1 MEHNIDWSKIN
12 DTIFEEIACAY
23 ANDVYDK
30 YTWIPTGKS
39 WDGNK
44 DAFFSD
50 KIKSIN
56 YLYKGWCEAKY
67 TQNPQSSIPKS
78 HMDSTLVSGIL
89 DGKVIFI
96 LFITNGKITTDFI
109 QRATAILKPHKIDI
123 RFVEGTVLTNWIN
136 NNDRIRDKYFGNII
150 WYESSPSLEL
160 EVKDVCIFNA
170 IMSAPSLITPILK
183 LKVDKEYFFYIN
195 LYSNQQKAVNIE
207 LNSNALKKIP
217 SLHEEY
223 ELSPGYNSFLIRY
236 LAKYPFNGKVQI
248 SIFIDGELVLCQ
260 EILDLL
266 IEEDELIPI
275 VYTQQQTTLLEL
287 HNCING
293 TFTDNMLLHIYGSGG
308 NGKSFLVQQLM
319 ENISSNYNQILL
331 IKFSEKEAENACSL
345 CKIILFVNF
354 GFLYDLSEDAFLTLL
369 RDYTNFSTDIFVEL
383 REGTKD
389 QITALNIIK
398 KIITLLQTNS
408 YSLFPNVNNM
418 VRRNT
423 SFIILDDIQK
433 VHNNHSFLCKEII
446 SEFVE
451 KSFSQ
456 ILIACNR
463 PNEFYDTELEQI
475 IKEKRVG
482 KWELTGISV
491 PDIHSSIC
499 NNFNQEIAKLIKL
512 FPSPVSVLH
521 LELLIKNLNKRNI
534 IRASK
539 EKKGAIF
546 SEAYNETN
554 TLNHQFAVNKIR
566 RCRYLN
572 ILYIVYKIE
581 SGVPVILLQKFYNDQ
596 YFIASKS
603 FAQESLIK
611 EENTALLPFHD
622 VYLYAFQ
629 QIDFSDNYM
638 EELNQFLQ
646 FCINEEINNP
656 VLLSNML
663 SILIEKSNALRVKY
677 LEQARQICA
686 DYYSKSEY
694 IAAKNLALTLLPD
707 LVTTSYS
714 AYTFKDLE
722 LLYIFAQSEKYSKTH
737 VGSTKYLQLIADIG
751 EVIPLSSIEK
761 GVVQEAH
768 SELIT
773 NYLYSIDYSN
783 FEAELKYFENNLKG
797 KTEINSSEHKVNAY
811 LNFLNRKILYTFF
824 LGLPILE
831 EAYKEAN
838 SESVRLM
845 RDDYQ
850 AYSDMD
856 YAKILLYFDKEKAL
870 NLLKTS
876 LPVFEKY
883 AKCEK
888 RKIDCR
894 AEIVFIK
901 YLLYD
906 NSYDE
911 LYTLQKNAYD
921 NKFMHVY
928 ARITLILLT
937 LELIDSE
944 EINNI
949 EARLAKLL
957 IEYNDLNGINR
968 LGLFTNQLFTAIYY
982 KEGDYQKQCIYAK
995 KQQIIA
1001 EKLSKEY
1008 LEVPIHNQSRLES
1021 NKIIW
1026 KYKSEQADN
1035 NSLWLDPKI
1044 W

>member
-1 MEHNIDWSKIN
+1 MDWSKIN

-23 ANDVYDK
+23 ANDVYNK
-30 YTWIPTGKS
+30 YTWVPTGKS

-44 DAFFSD
+44 DAFFND
-50 KIKSIN
+50 KIDSIN
-56 YLYKGWCEAKY
+56 FLYKGWCEAKY
-67 TQNPQSSIPKS
+67 TKNPQSSIPKS

-123 RFVEGTVLTNWIN
+123 KFVEGAVLTDWIK
-136 NNDRIRDKYFGNII
+136 NNDKIRNKYFKGII
-150 WYESSPSLEL
+150 WEEGSQALEL
-160 EVKDVCIFNA
+160 EVRDVCIFNA

-183 LKVDKEYFFYIN
+183 LKVNKEYFFYVN
-195 LYSNQQKAVNIE
+195 LYSNQQKTINIE
-207 LNSNALKKIP
+207 LDNNALKKTSP
-217 SLHEEY
+217 LHEEY
-223 ELSPGYNSFLIRY
+223 EISPGYNSFLIRY
-236 LAKYPFNGKVQI
+236 LAKYPFSGKVQI
-248 SIFIDGELVLCQ
+248 SIFIDEDLVLHQ
-260 EILDLL
+260 DILDLL
-266 IEEDELIPI
+266 IEEDDLIPI

-293 TFTDNMLLHIYGSGG
+293 IFTDNMLLHIYGSSGT
-308 NGKSFLVQQLM
+308 GKSFLIQQLM
-319 ENISSNYNQILL
+319 ENISPKYNQILL

-354 GFLYDLSEDAFLTLL
+354 GFLYDLSEEAFLTLIK
-369 RDYTNFSTDIFVEL
+369 DYTNFSTDIYVEL

-389 QITALNIIK
+389 QITALNIVQ
-398 KIITLLQTNS
+398 KIISLLQTNA
-408 YSLFPNVNNM
+408 YSLFPNANNM
-418 VRRNT
+418 MRRNT

-433 VHNNHSFLCKEII
+433 VHDNHSFLCKEII
-446 SEFVE
+446 NEFVE

-456 ILIACNR
+456 VLIACTR
-463 PNEFYDTELEQI
+463 PNEFYDSELEQI
-475 IKEKRVG
+475 IREKRVG
-482 KWELTGISV
+482 KWELTGMSV
-491 PDIHSSIC
+491 PDIYSSIC
-499 NNFNQEIAKLIKL
+499 NIFNQDIAKLIKL

-521 LELLIKNLNKRNI
+521 LELLIKNLNKKNI
-534 IRASK
+534 IRVAK

-546 SEAYNETN
+546 SAAYNETN
-554 TLNHQFAVNKIR
+554 ILNNQFAVDKVR
-566 RCRYLN
+566 KCKYLN

-581 SGVPVILLQKFYNDQ
+581 SGVPAMLLQDFYDTQ
-596 YFIASKS
+596 YTVASKS
-603 FAQESLIK
+603 FFQDSLIK
-611 EENTALLPFHD
+611 EENAILKPFHD
-622 VYLYAFQ
+622 IYLYAFQ
-629 QIDFSDNYM
+629 QIDFDDSYM
-638 EELNQFLQ
+638 EELNRFLQ
-646 FCINEEINNP
+646 FCINQGINNP
-656 VLLSNML
+656 ILLSNML
-663 SILIEKSNALRVKY
+663 SILIEKSNVLRLNY
-677 LEQARQICA
+677 INLARRICA
-686 DYYSKSEY
+686 TYYSKSEY
-694 IAAKNLALTLLPD
+694 IAAKNLALMLLPD
-707 LVTTSYS
+707 LDTTSYS

-751 EVIPLSSIEK
+751 EVISLNSIEK

-773 NYLYSIDYSN
+773 NYLYSLDYSN

-797 KTEINSSEHKVNAY
+797 KTERNSSEHKVNAY

-824 LGLPILE
+824 LDSAGLE

-838 SESVRLM
+838 SESVRLI

-856 YAKILLYFDKEKAL
+856 YAKILLDTDKERAL
-870 NLLKTS
+870 NLLKKS

-883 AKCEK
+883 TKCKK
-888 RKIDCR
+888 RKVDCR
-894 AEIVFIK
+894 AEIVFAEH
-901 YLLYD
+901 LLYS

-911 LYTLQKNAYD
+911 LYTLQKEAYD

-944 EINNI
+944 ETNNI
-949 EARLAKLL
+949 EARLTKLL
-957 IEYNDLNGINR
+957 IEYDDLNGINR

-995 KQQIIA
+995 KQQTIA

-1008 LEVPIHNQSRLES
+1008 LEVPLHNQSNLET
-1021 NKIIW
+1021 NRIVW
-1026 KYKSEQADN
+1026 KYKGKQADY

>member
-1 MEHNIDWSKIN
+1 MEHTMDWSKIN
-12 DTIFEEIACAY
+12 DAIFEEIACAY
-23 ANDVYDK
+23 ARDVYDK

-50 KIKSIN
+50 KIESIN

-109 QRATAILKPHKIDI
+109 QRATSILKPHNIDI
-123 RFVEGTVLTNWIN
+123 KFVEGTVLTNWIK
-136 NNDRIRDKYFGNII
+136 NNDIIRDKYFGNII
-150 WYESSPSLEL
+150 WDESIQSLEL
-160 EVKDVCIFNA
+160 EIKDVCILDA
-170 IMSAPSLITPILK
+170 IMSAPSLVTPILK

-195 LYSNQQKAVNIE
+195 LYSNQQKTVNIE
-207 LNSNALKKIP
+207 LNSDAIKKISP
-217 SLHEEY
+217 LHEEY
-223 ELSPGYNSFLIRY
+223 EISPGYNSFLVRY
-236 LAKYPFNGKVQI
+236 LAKYPFNGRVKI
-248 SIFIDGELVLCQ
+248 SISIDEELVLNQ

-266 IEEDELIPI
+266 IEEDDLLPI
-275 VYTQQQTTLLEL
+275 VYTQQQTTLLEI
-287 HNCING
+287 HNCIND
-293 TFTDNMLLHIYGSGG
+293 TFTNNMLLHIYGSGG
-308 NGKSFLVQQLM
+308 NGKSFLIQQLM
-319 ENISSNYNQILL
+319 ENISSKYNQILL
-331 IKFSEKEAENACSL
+331 IKFSEKEAENASSL

-354 GFLYDLSEDAFLTLL
+354 GFLYDLSEEAFLTLIKN
-369 RDYTNFSTDIFVEL
+369 YTNFSTDIFIEL

-389 QITALNIIK
+389 QITALNIVQ
-398 KIITLLQTNS
+398 KIITLLQSNA
-408 YSLFPNVNNM
+408 YSLFPNANNM

-433 VHNNHSFLCKEII
+433 VNNNHSFLCKEII

-456 ILIACNR
+456 ILIVCNR
-463 PNEFYDTELEQI
+463 PNEFYDIELEQI
-475 IKEKRVG
+475 VKEKRVG

-491 PDIHSSIC
+491 PDIYSSIS
-499 NNFNQEIAKLIKL
+499 NNFNQDIAKLIKL

-521 LELLIKNLNKRNI
+521 LELLIKNLNKKNI

-539 EKKGAIF
+539 EKKGTIF
-546 SEAYNETN
+546 SDAYNETN
-554 TLNHQFAVNKIR
+554 ILNYQFAVDKVR
-566 RCRYLN
+566 KCRYLN

-581 SGVPVILLQKFYNDQ
+581 SGVPATLLQDFYNNQ
-596 YFIASKS
+596 YITASKS
-603 FAQESLIK
+603 FFQDSLIK
-611 EENTALLPFHD
+611 EENAVLRPFHD
-622 VYLYAFQ
+622 IYLYAFQ
-629 QIDFSDNYM
+629 QIEFDVSYM

-646 FCINEEINNP
+646 FCINKEINNP

-663 SILIEKSNALRVKY
+663 SILIEKNNALRVNY
-677 LEQARQICA
+677 LDLARQICA

-751 EVIPLSSIEK
+751 EVISLNPIEK

-773 NYLYSIDYSN
+773 NYLYAIDYSN
-783 FEAELKYFENNLKG
+783 FEKELKYFENNLKN
-797 KTEINSSEHKVNAY
+797 KTEIDSSEHKVNAY

-824 LGLPILE
+824 IDSSALE
-831 EAYKEAN
+831 EAYKKAN
-838 SESVRLM
+838 SESIRLM

-856 YAKILLYFDKEKAL
+856 YAKILLYSDQERAL
-870 NLLKTS
+870 NLLKKS

-888 RKIDCR
+888 RKVDCK
-894 AEIVFIK
+894 AEIIFAE
-901 YLLYD
+901 YLLYN
-906 NSYDE
+906 NSYDD

-937 LELIDSE
+937 LELINSE
-944 EINNI
+944 ETNII
-949 EARLAKLL
+949 EAKLTKLL
-957 IEYNDLNGINR
+957 IEYNDLNGTNR

-982 KEGDYQKQCIYAK
+982 KEGDYQKQCKYAK
-995 KQQIIA
+995 KQQMVA
-1001 EKLSKEY
+1001 EKLSEEY
-1008 LEVPIHNQSRLES
+1008 LEVPLHNQLKLGS
-1021 NKIIW
+1021 NKIVW
-1026 KYKSEQADN
+1026 KYKGEQADN
-1035 NSLWLDPKI
+1035 NVLWLDPKI

>member
-1 MEHNIDWSKIN
+1 MDWSKIN

-23 ANDVYDK
+23 ANDVYNK
-30 YTWIPTGKS
+30 YTWVPTGKS

-50 KIKSIN
+50 KIESIN

-123 RFVEGTVLTNWIN
+123 KFVEGTILTNWIK
-136 NNDRIRDKYFGNII
+136 NNDLIRNKYFEDVV
-150 WYESSPSLEL
+150 WDESFQTLEL

-183 LKVDKEYFFYIN
+183 LKVDKEYFLYIN
-195 LYSNQQKAVNIE
+195 LYSNQPKTANIE
-207 LNSNALKKIP
+207 LNNNALKKIAP
-217 SLHEEY
+217 LYDEY
-223 ELSPGYNSFLIRY
+223 EISPGYNSFLIRY
-236 LAKYPFNGKVQI
+236 LAKYPFSGKVQI
-248 SIFIDGELVLCQ
+248 SIFIDDELVLRQ

-266 IEEDELIPI
+266 IEEDDLIPI
-275 VYTQQQTTLLEL
+275 VYTQQQTSLLEI
-287 HNCING
+287 HNCIND
-293 TFTDNMLLHIYGSGG
+293 TFLNNMLLHIYGSGG
-308 NGKSFLVQQLM
+308 NGKSYLLQQLM
-319 ENISSNYNQILL
+319 ENISSQYNQILL
-331 IKFSEKEAENACSL
+331 IKFSEKKAENACSL
-345 CKIILFVNF
+345 CKIILFINF
-354 GFLYDLSEDAFLTLL
+354 GFLYDLSEEAFLTLL
-369 RDYTNFSTDIFVEL
+369 KDYTNFSTDIFIEL

-389 QITALNIIK
+389 QITALNIIQ
-398 KIITLLQTNS
+398 KIIALLQSNE
-408 YSLFPNVNNM
+408 YSLFPNANNM
-418 VRRNT
+418 IRRNI
-423 SFIILDDIQK
+423 SFIILDDVQK
-433 VHNNHSFLCKEII
+433 VQDNHTFLCKQII

-451 KSFSQ
+451 RSFSQ

-463 PNEFYDTELEQI
+463 PNEFYDVELEQI

-491 PDIHSSIC
+491 PDTHSSIR

-512 FPSPVSVLH
+512 FPTPVSALH
-521 LELLIKNLNKRNI
+521 LELLIKNLNKKNI

-539 EKKGAIF
+539 EKRGAIF
-546 SEAYNETN
+546 SDAYNETN
-554 TLNHQFAVNKIR
+554 TLNHQFAVDKVR
-566 RCRYLN
+566 KCKYLN

-581 SGVPVILLQKFYNDQ
+581 SGVPVALLQNFYNGE
-596 YFIASKS
+596 YFSASRS
-603 FAQESLIK
+603 FFQDSLIK
-611 EENTALLPFHD
+611 EENATLRPFHD
-622 VYLYAFQ
+622 IYLYAFQ
-629 QIDFSDNYM
+629 QIDFNDSYM
-638 EELNQFLQ
+638 EELNKFLQ
-646 FCINEEINNP
+646 FCINKEINNP

-663 SILIEKSNALRVKY
+663 SILIEKNNVLRVNY
-677 LEQARQICA
+677 LDLARKICA

-707 LVTTSYS
+707 LTTTSYS
-714 AYTFKDLE
+714 EYTFRDLE

-751 EVIPLSSIEK
+751 EVISLNSLEK

-773 NYLYSIDYSN
+773 NYLYTMDYSK
-783 FEAELKYFENNLKG
+783 FEIELEYFESNLKD
-797 KTEINSSEHKVNAY
+797 KTEIDSSEHKVNAY
-811 LNFLNRKILYTFF
+811 LNFLNRKFLYTFF
-824 LGLPILE
+824 LQSSVVE
-831 EAYKEAN
+831 DAYKKAN

-850 AYSDMD
+850 AYADMD
-856 YAKILLYFDKEKAL
+856 YAKILLYYDKKKAL
-870 NLLKTS
+870 NLLKAS

-883 AKCEK
+883 SKCEK
-888 RKIDCR
+888 RKVDCM
-894 AEIVFIK
+894 AEIIFAK
-901 YLLYD
+901 YLIYN

-911 LYTLQKNAYD
+911 LYVLQKSSYD
-921 NKFMHVY
+921 SKFMHVY

-944 EINNI
+944 QTNNI
-949 EARLAKLL
+949 EARLTKLL

-982 KEGDYQKQCIYAK
+982 KEGNYQKQCLYAK
-995 KQQIIA
+995 KHQMIA

-1008 LEVPIHNQSRLES
+1008 LEVPLHNQSKLES
-1021 NKIIW
+1021 NKIVW
-1026 KYKSEQADN
+1026 KYKNEQADN
-1035 NSLWLDPKI
+1035 NGLWLDPRI

>member
-1 MEHNIDWSKIN
+1 MEYIMDWSKIN

-44 DAFFSD
+44 DAFFCD

-96 LFITNGKITTDFI
+96 LFITNGKITTDFM

-123 RFVEGTVLTNWIN
+123 KFVEGAVLTDWIKD
-136 NNDRIRDKYFGNII
+136 NDKIRDKYFDNII
-150 WYESSPSLEL
+150 WNESSQSLEL
-160 EVKDVCIFNA
+160 AIKDVCILNA

-195 LYSNQQKAVNIE
+195 LYSNQQKTINIE
-207 LNSNALKKIP
+207 LNCNALKKI
-217 SLHEEY
+217 SSMQEDY
-223 ELSPGYNSFLIRY
+223 KLSPGYNSFFIRY
-236 LAKYPFNGKVQI
+236 LAKYPFNGTVQI
-248 SIFIDGELVLCQ
+248 SIFIDEEIVLCQ
-260 EILDLL
+260 DILDIL
-266 IEEDELIPI
+266 IEEDDLIPI
-275 VYTQQQTTLLEL
+275 VYTQQQTALLEL

-293 TFTDNMLLHIYGSGG
+293 IFTDNMLLHIYGSGG
-308 NGKSFLVQQLM
+308 NGKSFLIQQLM
-319 ENISSNYNQILL
+319 ENISSKYNQILL
-331 IKFSEKEAENACSL
+331 IRFSEKEAENACSL
-345 CKIILFVNF
+345 CKIILFINF
-354 GFLYDLSEDAFLTLL
+354 GFLYDLSEEAFITLL
-369 RDYTNFSTDIFVEL
+369 KDYTNFSADIFAEL

-389 QITALNIIK
+389 QITALNIIH
-398 KIITLLQTNS
+398 KIITLLQTNA
-408 YSLFPNVNNM
+408 YSLFPNTNNM
-418 VRRNT
+418 MRRNT
-423 SFIILDDIQK
+423 SYIILDDIQK

-456 ILIACNR
+456 ILIVCNR
-463 PNEFYDTELEQI
+463 PNEFHDAELEQI
-475 IKEKRVG
+475 IKEKRIG
-482 KWELTGISV
+482 KWELSGISV
-491 PDIHSSIC
+491 LDIHSSIC
-499 NNFNQEIAKLIKL
+499 NNFNQDIAKLIKL

-521 LELLIKNLNKRNI
+521 LELLIKNLNKSNI
-534 IRASK
+534 IHAVK
-539 EKKGAIF
+539 EKKGVIF
-546 SEAYNETN
+546 SDAYKETS
-554 TLNHQFAVNKIR
+554 TLNHQFTIDKIR
-566 RCRYLN
+566 KCRYLN

-581 SGVPVILLQKFYNDQ
+581 SGVPVVLLQDFYNDK
-596 YFIASKS
+596 YLTASKY
-603 FAQESLIK
+603 FFQDSLIK
-611 EENTALLPFHD
+611 EENDSLRPFHD
-622 VYLYAFQ
+622 IYLYAFH
-629 QIDFSDNYM
+629 QIDFHDSYM

-646 FCINEEINNP
+646 FCINKQINNP
-656 VLLSNML
+656 ILLSNML
-663 SILIEKSNALRVKY
+663 SILIDKNNILRANY
-677 LEQARQICA
+677 LDIAKQICVN
-686 DYYSKSEY
+686 YYSKSEY

-707 LVTTSYS
+707 LDTTSYS
-714 AYTFKDLE
+714 DYTFKDLE

-751 EVIPLSSIEK
+751 EVIQLKSIEK

-773 NYLYSIDYSN
+773 NYLYSMDYSN
-783 FEAELKYFENNLKG
+783 FEAESKYFESNLKN
-797 KTEINSSEHKVNAY
+797 KTEIDSSEHKVNAY

-824 LGLPILE
+824 LNSSSLE
-831 EAYKEAN
+831 AAYKEAN
-838 SESVRLM
+838 SESIRLM

-856 YAKILLYFDKEKAL
+856 YAKILLYSDKQRAI
-870 NLLKTS
+870 NLLKIS

-888 RKIDCR
+888 RKIDCM
-894 AEIVFIK
+894 AEIIFAE
-901 YLLYD
+901 YLLYN

-911 LYTLQKNAYD
+911 LYTLQKIAYD
-921 NKFMHVY
+921 KKFMHVY

-937 LELIDSE
+937 LELIDSKE
-944 EINNI
+944 TNNI
-949 EARLAKLL
+949 ESRLTKLL

-982 KEGDYQKQCIYAK
+982 KEGDYQKQCKYAK
-995 KQQIIA
+995 KQQMIA
-1001 EKLSKEY
+1001 EQLSKEY
-1008 LEVPIHNQSRLES
+1008 LEVPLHNQSRLKA
-1021 NKIIW
+1021 NKIVW
-1026 KYKSEQADN
+1026 KYKDEQADD
-1035 NSLWLDPKI
+1035 SCLWLDPKI

>member
-1 MEHNIDWSKIN
+1 MDWSKIN

-50 KIKSIN
+50 KIESIN

-67 TQNPQSSIPKS
+67 TQDPQSSIPKS

-89 DGKVIFI
+89 DGEVIFI

-123 RFVEGTVLTNWIN
+123 KFVEGAVLTDWIK
-136 NNDRIRDKYFGNII
+136 NNDKIRNKYFRSII
-150 WYESSPSLEL
+150 WDEGFQTLKL

-170 IMSAPSLITPILK
+170 ILSAPSLITPVLK

-195 LYSNQQKAVNIE
+195 LYSNQQKTVNIE

-223 ELSPGYNSFLIRY
+223 EISPGYNSFLIRY

-248 SIFIDGELVLCQ
+248 SIFIDEELVLNQ

-266 IEEDELIPI
+266 IEEDDLIPI
-275 VYTQQQTTLLEL
+275 IYTQQQTTLQEI
-287 HNCING
+287 HNCINA

-308 NGKSFLVQQLM
+308 NGKSFLIQQLM
-319 ENISSNYNQILL
+319 ENISFKYNQILL

-345 CKIILFVNF
+345 CKIILFINF
-354 GFLYDLSEDAFLTLL
+354 GFLYDLSEEAFLTLL
-369 RDYTNFSTDIFVEL
+369 KDYTNFSTDIFIEL
-383 REGTKD
+383 REGAKD
-389 QITALNIIK
+389 QITALNIVQ
-398 KIITLLQTNS
+398 KIIALLQTNE

-423 SFIILDDIQK
+423 SVIILDDLQK
-433 VHNNHSFLCKEII
+433 IHGNHSFLCKEII

-475 IKEKRVG
+475 IIDKRVEQ
-482 KWELTGISV
+482 WELTGISV
-491 PDIHSSIC
+491 SDVSSSIC
-499 NNFNQEIAKLIKL
+499 NNFNQDIAKLTKL

-534 IRASK
+534 IHAPK
-539 EKKGAIF
+539 EKKGTIF
-546 SEAYNETN
+546 SDAYNETN
-554 TLNHQFAVNKIR
+554 TLNHQFAVDKIR
-566 RCRYLN
+566 KCKYLN

-581 SGVPVILLQKFYNDQ
+581 SGVPVMLLQEFYHRQ
-596 YFIASKS
+596 YTTASIS
-603 FAQESLIK
+603 FFQDSLIK
-611 EENTALLPFHD
+611 EENAALKPFHD
-622 VYLYAFQ
+622 IYLYAFQ
-629 QIDFSDNYM
+629 QIDFDNSYM

-646 FCINEEINNP
+646 FCIEKEINNP

-663 SILIEKSNALRVKY
+663 SILIEKNNSLRVNY
-677 LEQARQICA
+677 LDLARGICA

-707 LVTTSYS
+707 LDTTTYS
-714 AYTFKDLE
+714 DYTFKDLE

-737 VGSTKYLQLIADIG
+737 VGSTRYLQLIADIG
-751 EVIPLSSIEK
+751 EVIPLNSIEK
-761 GVVQEAH
+761 GIVQEAH

-773 NYLYSIDYSN
+773 NYLYSMDYSN
-783 FEAELKYFENNLKG
+783 FETELNYFENNLKD
-797 KTEINSSEHKVNAY
+797 KTEIDSSEHKVNAY

-824 LGLPILE
+824 LNSSAVE

-838 SESVRLM
+838 SESIRLK

-856 YAKILLYFDKEKAL
+856 YAKILLYSDSEKAL
-870 NLLKTS
+870 ELLVKA

-883 AKCEK
+883 TKCEK
-888 RKIDCR
+888 RKVDCM
-894 AEIVFIK
+894 AEIIFTE
-901 YLLYD
+901 YLLYN

-911 LYTLQKNAYD
+911 LYALQKKAYD

-928 ARITLILLT
+928 AKITLILLT

-944 EINNI
+944 ETNSI
-949 EARLAKLL
+949 EAKLTKLL
-957 IEYNDLNGINR
+957 IEYNDLNGTNR

-982 KEGDYQKQCIYAK
+982 KKGDYQKQCIYAK
-995 KQQIIA
+995 KQQMIA
-1001 EKLSKEY
+1001 KKLSEEY
-1008 LEVPIHNQSRLES
+1008 LEVPLHNQSRLEY
-1021 NKIIW
+1021 NKIAW
-1026 KYKSEQADN
+1026 KYKGKQDDDN
-1035 NSLWLDPKI
+1035 ALWLDPKI

>member
-1 MEHNIDWSKIN
+1 MDWSKIN

-50 KIKSIN
+50 KIECIN

-89 DGKVIFI
+89 DGEVIFI
-96 LFITNGKITTDFI
+96 LFVTNGKITTDFI

-123 RFVEGTVLTNWIN
+123 KFVEGIVLTDWIK
-136 NNDRIRDKYFGNII
+136 NNDKIRDRYFGNII
-150 WYESSPSLEL
+150 LDKSSQVLEL
-160 EVKDVCIFNA
+160 EIKDVCIFNA
-170 IMSAPSLITPILK
+170 IMSAPSLITPVLK

-195 LYSNQQKAVNIE
+195 LYSNQQKTINIE
-207 LNSNALKKIP
+207 LNSDALKKISP
-217 SLHEEY
+217 LHEEY
-223 ELSPGYNSFLIRY
+223 EISPGYNSFLIRY
-236 LAKYPFNGKVQI
+236 LAKYPFTGKVQI
-248 SIFIDGELVLCQ
+248 SIFIEEELVFNQ

-266 IEEDELIPI
+266 IEEDDLIPI
-275 VYTQQQTTLLEL
+275 VYTQQQTTLLEI
-287 HNCING
+287 HTCINVP
-293 TFTDNMLLHIYGSGG
+293 FMDNMLLHIYGSGG
-308 NGKSFLVQQLM
+308 NGKSFLIQQLM
-319 ENISSNYNQILL
+319 ENISSKYNQILL

-354 GFLYDLSEDAFLTLL
+354 GFLYDLSEEAFLTLL
-369 RDYTNFSTDIFVEL
+369 KGYTNFSTDIFIEL

-389 QITALNIIK
+389 QITALNIVQ
-398 KIITLLQTNS
+398 KIITLLQINT

-433 VHNNHSFLCKEII
+433 IHDNHSFLCKEII
-446 SEFVE
+446 REFVE

-456 ILIACNR
+456 IMIVCNR
-463 PNEFYDTELEQI
+463 PNEFYDTKLEQI

-491 PDIHSSIC
+491 SDIYSSIC
-499 NNFNQEIAKLIKL
+499 NNFNQDIANLIKL
-512 FPSPVSVLH
+512 FPFPVSVLH

-539 EKKGAIF
+539 EKRGVIF
-546 SEAYNETN
+546 FEAYNETN
-554 TLNHQFAVNKIR
+554 TLNHQFAVDKVR
-566 RCRYLN
+566 DCKYLN

-581 SGVPVILLQKFYNDQ
+581 SGVPVVLLQDFYNDH
-596 YFIASKS
+596 YITACKS
-603 FAQESLIK
+603 FFQDSLIK
-611 EENTALLPFHD
+611 EENTILKPFHD
-622 VYLYAFQ
+622 IYLYAFQ
-629 QIDFSDNYM
+629 QIDFNDNYM

-646 FCINEEINNP
+646 FCLNKEINNP

-663 SILIEKSNALRVKY
+663 CILIEKNNVLRINY
-677 LEQARQICA
+677 LDLARQICA

-707 LVTTSYS
+707 LDTTSYS
-714 AYTFKDLE
+714 DYTFKDLE

-751 EVIPLSSIEK
+751 EIIPLNPIEK
-761 GVVQEAH
+761 GIVQEAH

-783 FEAELKYFENNLKG
+783 FKTELKYFESNLKD
-797 KTEINSSEHKVNAY
+797 KTEIDSSEHKVNAY
-811 LNFLNRKILYTFF
+811 LNFLNRKMLYTFF
-824 LGLPILE
+824 LNPSAVE

-838 SESVRLM
+838 NESVRLK

-856 YAKILLYFDKEKAL
+856 YAKILLYSADEKAL
-870 NLLKTS
+870 NLLKKA

-888 RKIDCR
+888 RKIDCM
-894 AEIVFIK
+894 AEVIFTE
-901 YLLYD
+901 YLLYN

-911 LYTLQKNAYD
+911 LYTLQKSAYD
-921 NKFMHVY
+921 NKFLHVY

-937 LELIDSE
+937 LELIDFKNT
-944 EINNI
+944 NNI
-949 EARLAKLL
+949 EAKLTKLL
-957 IEYNDLNGINR
+957 IEYTDLNKVNR

-982 KEGDYQKQCIYAK
+982 IEGDYQKQCIYAK
-995 KQQIIA
+995 KQQMIA
-1001 EKLSKEY
+1001 EKLSEEY
-1008 LEVPIHNQSRLES
+1008 LEVPLHNQSKLES
-1021 NKIIW
+1021 NKIVW
-1026 KYKSEQADN
+1026 KYKGKQADD

>member
-1 MEHNIDWSKIN
+1 MDWSKIN

-50 KIKSIN
+50 KIECIN

-89 DGKVIFI
+89 DGEVIFI
-96 LFITNGKITTDFI
+96 LFVTNGKITTDFI

-123 RFVEGTVLTNWIN
+123 KFVEGIVLTDWIK
-136 NNDRIRDKYFGNII
+136 NNDKIRDRYFGNII
-150 WYESSPSLEL
+150 LDKSSQVLEL
-160 EVKDVCIFNA
+160 EIKDVCIFNA
-170 IMSAPSLITPILK
+170 IMSAPSLITPVLK

-195 LYSNQQKAVNIE
+195 LYSNQQKTINIE
-207 LNSNALKKIP
+207 LNSDALKKISP
-217 SLHEEY
+217 LHEEY
-223 ELSPGYNSFLIRY
+223 EISPGYNSFLIRY
-236 LAKYPFNGKVQI
+236 LAKYPFTGKVQI
-248 SIFIDGELVLCQ
+248 SIFIEEELVFNQ

-266 IEEDELIPI
+266 IEEDDLIPI
-275 VYTQQQTTLLEL
+275 VYTQQQTTLLEI
-287 HNCING
+287 HTCINVP
-293 TFTDNMLLHIYGSGG
+293 FMDNMLLHIYGSGG
-308 NGKSFLVQQLM
+308 NGKSFLIQQLM
-319 ENISSNYNQILL
+319 ENISSKYNQILL

-354 GFLYDLSEDAFLTLL
+354 GFLYDLSEEAFLTLL
-369 RDYTNFSTDIFVEL
+369 KGYTNFSTDIFIEL

-389 QITALNIIK
+389 QITALNIVQ
-398 KIITLLQTNS
+398 KIITLLQINT

-433 VHNNHSFLCKEII
+433 IHDNHSFLCKEII
-446 SEFVE
+446 REFVE

-456 ILIACNR
+456 IMIVCNR
-463 PNEFYDTELEQI
+463 PNEFYDTKLEQI

-491 PDIHSSIC
+491 SDIYSSIC
-499 NNFNQEIAKLIKL
+499 NNFNQDIANLIKL
-512 FPSPVSVLH
+512 FPFPVSVLH

-539 EKKGAIF
+539 EKRGVIF
-546 SEAYNETN
+546 FEAYNETN
-554 TLNHQFAVNKIR
+554 TLNHQFAVDKVR
-566 RCRYLN
+566 DCKYLN

-581 SGVPVILLQKFYNDQ
+581 SGVPVVLLQDFYNDH
-596 YFIASKS
+596 YITACKS
-603 FAQESLIK
+603 FFQDSLIK
-611 EENTALLPFHD
+611 EENTILKPFHD
-622 VYLYAFQ
+622 IYLYAFQ
-629 QIDFSDNYM
+629 QIDFNDNYM

-646 FCINEEINNP
+646 FCLNKEINNP

-663 SILIEKSNALRVKY
+663 CILIEKNNVLRINY
-677 LEQARQICA
+677 LDLARQICA

-707 LVTTSYS
+707 LDTTSYS
-714 AYTFKDLE
+714 DYTFKDLE

-751 EVIPLSSIEK
+751 EIIPLNPIEK
-761 GVVQEAH
+761 GIVQEAH

-783 FEAELKYFENNLKG
+783 FKTELKYFESNLKD
-797 KTEINSSEHKVNAY
+797 KTEIDSSEHKVNAY
-811 LNFLNRKILYTFF
+811 LNFLNRKMLYTFF
-824 LGLPILE
+824 LNPSAVE

-838 SESVRLM
+838 NESVRLK

-856 YAKILLYFDKEKAL
+856 YAKILLYSADEKAL
-870 NLLKTS
+870 NLLKKA

-888 RKIDCR
+888 RKIDCM
-894 AEIVFIK
+894 AEVIFTE
-901 YLLYD
+901 YLLYN

-911 LYTLQKNAYD
+911 LYTLQKSAYD
-921 NKFMHVY
+921 NKFLHVS

-937 LELIDSE
+937 LELIDFKNT
-944 EINNI
+944 NNI
-949 EARLAKLL
+949 EAKLTKLL
-957 IEYNDLNGINR
+957 IEYTDLNKVNR

-982 KEGDYQKQCIYAK
+982 IEGDYQKQCIYAK
-995 KQQIIA
+995 KQQMIA
-1001 EKLSKEY
+1001 EKLSEEY
-1008 LEVPIHNQSRLES
+1008 LEVPLHNQSKLES
-1021 NKIIW
+1021 NKIVW
-1026 KYKSEQADN
+1026 KYKGKQADD

>member
-1 MEHNIDWSKIN
+1 MEHIMDWSKIN

-23 ANDVYDK
+23 AKDVYDK

-50 KIKSIN
+50 KIESIN

-96 LFITNGKITTDFI
+96 LFITNGKITTDFV
-109 QRATAILKPHKIDI
+109 QRATAILKPHNIDI
-123 RFVEGTVLTNWIN
+123 KFVEGAVLTSWIK
-136 NNDRIRDKYFGNII
+136 NNDKIRDKYFGNII
-150 WYESSPSLEL
+150 WDESLQLLEL
-160 EVKDVCIFNA
+160 EVKDVCIFDA
-170 IMSAPSLITPILK
+170 IMSAPSLVTPVLK
-183 LKVDKEYFFYIN
+183 LKVNKEYFFYIN
-195 LYSNQQKAVNIE
+195 LYSNQQKNVNIE
-207 LNSNALKKIP
+207 LDSDALKKIP
-217 SLHEEY
+217 PLHEEY
-223 ELSPGYNSFLIRY
+223 EVSPGYNSFLVRY
-236 LAKYPFNGKVQI
+236 LAKYPFNGKVKI
-248 SIFIDGELVLCQ
+248 SIFIDEELVLNQ

-266 IEEDELIPI
+266 IEEDHFIPI
-275 VYTQQQTTLLEL
+275 VYTQQQTTLLEI
-287 HNCING
+287 HNCINDI
-293 TFTDNMLLHIYGSGG
+293 FSDNMLLHIYGSGG
-308 NGKSFLVQQLM
+308 NGKSFLIQHLM
-319 ENISSNYNQILL
+319 EDISSKYTQILL
-331 IKFSEKEAENACSL
+331 IKFSEKVAENASSL

-354 GFLYDLSEDAFLTLL
+354 GFLYDLSEEAFLTLIKN
-369 RDYTNFSTDIFVEL
+369 YTNFSTDIFVEL

-389 QITALNIIK
+389 QITALNIVQK
-398 KIITLLQTNS
+398 VITLLQSNA
-408 YSLFPNVNNM
+408 YSLFPNANNM

-433 VHNNHSFLCKEII
+433 VNNNHSYLCKEII

-451 KSFSQ
+451 RSFSQ
-456 ILIACNR
+456 ILIVCNR
-463 PNEFYDTELEQI
+463 PNEFYDIELEQI
-475 IKEKRVG
+475 VKEKRVG

-491 PDIHSSIC
+491 PDIYSSIC
-499 NNFNQEIAKLIKL
+499 NNFNQDIAKLIKL

-521 LELLIKNLNKRNI
+521 LELLIKNLNRKNI
-534 IRASK
+534 IRAAK
-539 EKKGAIF
+539 EKKGTIF
-546 SEAYNETN
+546 SDAYNETN
-554 TLNHQFAVNKIR
+554 ILNHQFAVDKVR
-566 RCRYLN
+566 KCKYLN

-581 SGVPVILLQKFYNDQ
+581 SGVPAMLLQDFYNNQ
-596 YFIASKS
+596 YITANKS
-603 FAQESLIK
+603 FFQDSLIK
-611 EENTALLPFHD
+611 EDNAVLRPFHD
-622 VYLYAFQ
+622 IYLYAFQ
-629 QIDFSDNYM
+629 QIEFDDSYM
-638 EELNQFLQ
+638 EELNHFLQ
-646 FCINEEINNP
+646 FCINKKINNP
-656 VLLSNML
+656 VLLSNVL
-663 SILIEKSNALRVKY
+663 SILIEKNNVLRVNY
-677 LEQARQICA
+677 LDLARQICA
-686 DYYSKSEY
+686 DYYSESEY

-707 LVTTSYS
+707 LDNTSYS

-751 EVIPLSSIEK
+751 EVIPLNSIER

-773 NYLYSIDYSN
+773 NYLYVINYSD
-783 FEAELKYFENNLKG
+783 FKKELKYFESNLKD
-797 KTEINSSEHKVNAY
+797 KTEKDSPEHKINAY

-824 LGLPILE
+824 INSSALE

-838 SESVRLM
+838 NESIRLM

-856 YAKILLYFDKEKAL
+856 YAKILIYSDKEKSL
-870 NLLKTS
+870 NLLKMS

-888 RKIDCR
+888 RKVDCK
-894 AEIVFIK
+894 AEIIFAE
-901 YLLYD
+901 YLLYN
-906 NSYDE
+906 NSYDD
-911 LYTLQKNAYD
+911 LYILQKNAYD

-944 EINNI
+944 ETNSI
-949 EARLAKLL
+949 EAKLTKLL
-957 IEYNDLNGINR
+957 IEYNDLNGTNR

-982 KEGDYQKQCIYAK
+982 KEGDYQKQCKYAK
-995 KQQIIA
+995 KQQMIA
-1001 EKLSKEY
+1001 EKLSEEY
-1008 LEVPIHNQSRLES
+1008 LEVPIHNQLKLTS
-1021 NKIIW
+1021 NKIVW
-1026 KYKSEQADN
+1026 KYKDDQVENDV
-1035 NSLWLDPKI
+1035 LWLDPKI

>member
-1 MEHNIDWSKIN
+1 MDWSKIN
-12 DTIFEEIACAY
+12 ETIFEEIACAY
-23 ANDVYDK
+23 AKDVYDK

-50 KIKSIN
+50 KIESIN

-67 TQNPQSSIPKS
+67 TKNPQSSIPKS

-109 QRATAILKPHKIDI
+109 QRATAILKPHNIDI
-123 RFVEGTVLTNWIN
+123 KFVEGAVLTNWIKN
-136 NNDRIRDKYFGNII
+136 NNIIRDKYFGNMI
-150 WYESSPSLEL
+150 WNESFQSLEL
-160 EVKDVCIFNA
+160 EVKDVCIFDA
-170 IMSAPSLITPILK
+170 IMSAPSLVTPILK

-195 LYSNQQKAVNIE
+195 LYSNQHKTVSIE
-207 LNSNALKKIP
+207 LNSDALKKIS
-217 SLHEEY
+217 SLHEDY
-223 ELSPGYNSFLIRY
+223 EISPGYNSFLIRY
-236 LAKYPFNGKVQI
+236 LAKYPFNGKVKI
-248 SIFIDGELVLCQ
+248 SVFIDEEVVLNQ

-266 IEEDELIPI
+266 IEEADLMPI
-275 VYTQQQTTLLEL
+275 VYTQQQTTLLEI
-287 HNCING
+287 HNCINDAY
-293 TFTDNMLLHIYGSGG
+293 TDNMLLHIYGSGG
-308 NGKSFLVQQLM
+308 NGKSFLIQQLM
-319 ENISSNYNQILL
+319 GNISSKYNQILL
-331 IKFSEKEAENACSL
+331 IKFSEKEAENASSL

-354 GFLYDLSEDAFLTLL
+354 GFLYDLSEEAFLTLIKN
-369 RDYTNFSTDIFVEL
+369 YTNFSTDIFIEL

-389 QITALNIIK
+389 QITALNIVQ
-398 KIITLLQTNS
+398 KIITLLQSKTF
-408 YSLFPNVNNM
+408 SLFPNANNM

-433 VHNNHSFLCKEII
+433 VNNNHSFLCKEII

-451 KSFSQ
+451 RTFSQ
-456 ILIACNR
+456 ILIVCNR

-491 PDIHSSIC
+491 QDIYSSIST
-499 NNFNQEIAKLIKL
+499 NFNQEIAKLIKL

-521 LELLIKNLNKRNI
+521 LELLIKNLNKKNI

-539 EKKGAIF
+539 EKKGTIF
-546 SEAYNETN
+546 SDAYNETN
-554 TLNHQFAVNKIR
+554 ILNHQFAVDKVR
-566 RCRYLN
+566 KCRYLN

-581 SGVPVILLQKFYNDQ
+581 SGVPSMLLQDFYNNQ
-596 YFIASKS
+596 YITASKS
-603 FAQESLIK
+603 FFQDSLIK
-611 EENTALLPFHD
+611 EENAVLRPFHD
-622 VYLYAFQ
+622 IYLYAFQ
-629 QIDFSDNYM
+629 QIEFDDRYM

-646 FCINEEINNP
+646 FCINKQINNP

-663 SILIEKSNALRVKY
+663 SILIEKNNVLRVNY
-677 LEQARQICA
+677 MDLARQICA

-707 LVTTSYS
+707 LDTTSYS
-714 AYTFKDLE
+714 DYTFRDLE

-737 VGSTKYLQLIADIG
+737 VGSTKYLKLITDIG
-751 EVIPLSSIEK
+751 EVIPLNSMEK

-773 NYLYSIDYSN
+773 NYLYAIDYSN
-783 FEAELKYFENNLKG
+783 FEEELKYFESNLKDR
-797 KTEINSSEHKVNAY
+797 TEIDSSEHKVNAY

-824 LGLPILE
+824 VDSSALE
-831 EAYKEAN
+831 KAYKKAN

-845 RDDYQ
+845 RDDYR

-856 YAKILLYFDKEKAL
+856 YAKILLSSDQERAL
-870 NLLKTS
+870 ELLKIS

-883 AKCEK
+883 DKCEK
-888 RKIDCR
+888 RKVDCK
-894 AEIVFIK
+894 AEIIFAE
-901 YLLYD
+901 YLLY
-906 NSYDE
+906 NSSYDE
-911 LYTLQKNAYD
+911 LYTLQKDAYD

-937 LELIDSE
+937 LELIESE
-944 EINNI
+944 KTNTI
-949 EARLAKLL
+949 EAKLTKLL
-957 IEYNDLNGINR
+957 IEYNDLNGTNR

-982 KEGDYQKQCIYAK
+982 KEGDYQKQCKYAK
-995 KQQIIA
+995 KQQAIA
-1001 EKLSKEY
+1001 EKLSEEY
-1008 LEVPIHNQSRLES
+1008 LEVPLHNQLKLKS
-1021 NKIIW
+1021 NKIVW
-1026 KYKSEQADN
+1026 KYKGEQADDN
-1035 NSLWLDPKI
+1035 VLWLDPQI

>member
-1 MEHNIDWSKIN
+1 MEHIMDWSKIN

-23 ANDVYDK
+23 AKDVYDK

-50 KIKSIN
+50 KIESIN

-96 LFITNGKITTDFI
+96 LFITNGKITTDFV
-109 QRATAILKPHKIDI
+109 QRATAILKPHNIDI
-123 RFVEGTVLTNWIN
+123 KFVEGAVLTSWIK
-136 NNDRIRDKYFGNII
+136 NNDKIRDKYFGNII
-150 WYESSPSLEL
+150 WDESLQLLEL
-160 EVKDVCIFNA
+160 EVKDVCIFDA
-170 IMSAPSLITPILK
+170 IMSAPSLVTPVLK
-183 LKVDKEYFFYIN
+183 LKVNKEYFFYIN
-195 LYSNQQKAVNIE
+195 LYSNQQKNVNIE
-207 LNSNALKKIP
+207 LDSDALKKIP
-217 SLHEEY
+217 PLHEEY
-223 ELSPGYNSFLIRY
+223 EVSPGYNSFLVRY
-236 LAKYPFNGKVQI
+236 LAKYPFNGKVKI
-248 SIFIDGELVLCQ
+248 SIFIDEELVLNQ

-266 IEEDELIPI
+266 IEEDHFIPI
-275 VYTQQQTTLLEL
+275 VYTQQQTTLLEI
-287 HNCING
+287 HNCINDI
-293 TFTDNMLLHIYGSGG
+293 FSDNMLLHIYGSGG
-308 NGKSFLVQQLM
+308 NGKSFLIQHLM
-319 ENISSNYNQILL
+319 EDISSKYTQILL
-331 IKFSEKEAENACSL
+331 IKFSEKEAENASSL

-354 GFLYDLSEDAFLTLL
+354 GFLYDLSEEAFLTLIKN
-369 RDYTNFSTDIFVEL
+369 YTNFSTDIFVEL

-389 QITALNIIK
+389 QITALNIVQK
-398 KIITLLQTNS
+398 VITLLQSNA
-408 YSLFPNVNNM
+408 YSLFPNANNM

-433 VHNNHSFLCKEII
+433 VNNNHSYLCKEII

-451 KSFSQ
+451 RSFSQ
-456 ILIACNR
+456 ILIVCNR
-463 PNEFYDTELEQI
+463 PNEFYDIELEQI
-475 IKEKRVG
+475 VKEKRVG

-491 PDIHSSIC
+491 PDIYSSIC
-499 NNFNQEIAKLIKL
+499 NNFNQDIAKLIKL

-521 LELLIKNLNKRNI
+521 LELLIKNLNRKNI
-534 IRASK
+534 IRAAK
-539 EKKGAIF
+539 EKKGTIF
-546 SEAYNETN
+546 SDAYNETN
-554 TLNHQFAVNKIR
+554 ILNHQFAVDKVR
-566 RCRYLN
+566 KCKYLN

-581 SGVPVILLQKFYNDQ
+581 SGVPAMLLQDFYNNQ
-596 YFIASKS
+596 YITANKS
-603 FAQESLIK
+603 FFQDSLIK
-611 EENTALLPFHD
+611 EDNAVLRPFHD
-622 VYLYAFQ
+622 IYLYAFQ
-629 QIDFSDNYM
+629 QIEFDDSYM
-638 EELNQFLQ
+638 EELNHFLQ
-646 FCINEEINNP
+646 FCINKKINNP
-656 VLLSNML
+656 VLLSNVL
-663 SILIEKSNALRVKY
+663 SILIEKNNVLRVNY
-677 LEQARQICA
+677 LDLARQICA
-686 DYYSKSEY
+686 DYYSESEY

-707 LVTTSYS
+707 LDNTSYS

-751 EVIPLSSIEK
+751 EVIPLNSIER

-773 NYLYSIDYSN
+773 NYLYVINYSD
-783 FEAELKYFENNLKG
+783 FKKELKYFESNLKD
-797 KTEINSSEHKVNAY
+797 KTEKDSPEHKINAY

-824 LGLPILE
+824 INSSALE

-838 SESVRLM
+838 NESIRLM

-856 YAKILLYFDKEKAL
+856 YAKILIYSDKEKSL
-870 NLLKTS
+870 NLLKMS

-888 RKIDCR
+888 RKVDCK
-894 AEIVFIK
+894 AEIIFAE
-901 YLLYD
+901 YLLYN
-906 NSYDE
+906 NSYDD
-911 LYTLQKNAYD
+911 LYILQKNAYD

-944 EINNI
+944 ETNSI
-949 EARLAKLL
+949 EAKLTKLL
-957 IEYNDLNGINR
+957 IEYNDLNGTNR

-982 KEGDYQKQCIYAK
+982 KEGDYQKQCKYAK
-995 KQQIIA
+995 KQQMIA
-1001 EKLSKEY
+1001 EKLSEEY
-1008 LEVPIHNQSRLES
+1008 LEVPIHNQLKLTS
-1021 NKIIW
+1021 NKIVW
-1026 KYKSEQADN
+1026 KYKDDQVENDV
-1035 NSLWLDPKI
+1035 LWLDPKI

>member
-1 MEHNIDWSKIN
+1 MEYIMDWSKIN

-23 ANDVYDK
+23 ANDVYNK

-50 KIKSIN
+50 KIESIN

-123 RFVEGTVLTNWIN
+123 KFVEGKVLTDWIKN
-136 NNDRIRDKYFGNII
+136 NEKIRDKYFENII
-150 WYESSPSLEL
+150 WEESSQSLEL
-160 EVKDVCIFNA
+160 EIKDVCIFNA

-195 LYSNQQKAVNIE
+195 LYSNQQKKVNIE
-207 LNSNALKKIP
+207 LNSNALKKLSP
-217 SLHEEY
+217 LYEEY
-223 ELSPGYNSFLIRY
+223 EISPGYNSFLIHY
-236 LAKYPFNGKVQI
+236 LAKYPFSGKIQI
-248 SIFIDGELVLCQ
+248 SIFIDEELVLHQ

-266 IEEDELIPI
+266 IEEDDLIPI
-275 VYTQQQTTLLEL
+275 VYTQQQTTLLEI

-308 NGKSFLVQQLM
+308 NGKSFLIQQLM
-319 ENISSNYNQILL
+319 ENISSKYNQILL
-331 IKFSEKEAENACSL
+331 IQFSEKEAENACSL
-345 CKIILFVNF
+345 CKMILFINF
-354 GFLYDLSEDAFLTLL
+354 GFLYDLSEEAFLTLL
-369 RDYTNFSTDIFVEL
+369 KDYTNFSTDIFIEL
-383 REGTKD
+383 REGTKN
-389 QITALNIIK
+389 QITALNIIQ
-398 KIITLLQTNS
+398 KIITLLQTKV
-408 YSLFPNVNNM
+408 YSLFPNSNYM

-463 PNEFYDTELEQI
+463 PNEFYDAELEQL

-491 PDIHSSIC
+491 PDIHSSIR
-499 NNFNQEIAKLIKL
+499 NNFNQDIAKLIKL

-521 LELLIKNLNKRNI
+521 LELLIKNLTRRNI
-534 IRASK
+534 LRASK
-539 EKKGAIF
+539 EKKGIIF
-546 SEAYNETN
+546 SDAYNETN
-554 TLNHQFAVNKIR
+554 TLNHQFAVDKVR
-566 RCRYLN
+566 KCRYLN

-581 SGVPVILLQKFYNDQ
+581 SGVPVMLLQDFYNNQ
-596 YFIASKS
+596 YTTASKY
-603 FAQESLIK
+603 FFQDSLIK
-611 EENTALLPFHD
+611 EDNAILRPFHD
-622 VYLYAFQ
+622 IYLYAFQ
-629 QIDFSDNYM
+629 QIDFNDSYM

-646 FCINEEINNP
+646 FCINKEVNNP

-663 SILIEKSNALRVKY
+663 SILIEKNNVLRVNY
-677 LEQARQICA
+677 LDLARQICT

-694 IAAKNLALTLLPD
+694 IAAKNLALTLLPN
-707 LVTTSYS
+707 LATTSYS
-714 AYTFKDLE
+714 TYTFKDLE

-751 EVIPLSSIEK
+751 EVIPLNSIEK

-773 NYLYSIDYSN
+773 NYLYSMDYSN
-783 FEAELKYFENNLKG
+783 FEAELKYFENNLKD
-797 KTEINSSEHKVNAY
+797 KTEADSSEHKVNAY

-824 LGLPILE
+824 LGSSTLE
-831 EAYKEAN
+831 EVYKEAN
-838 SESVRLM
+838 SESIRLM

-856 YAKILLYFDKEKAL
+856 YAKILLYSDKERAL
-870 NLLKTS
+870 NLLKIS

-888 RKIDCR
+888 RKVDCK
-894 AEIVFIK
+894 AEVIFAE
-901 YLLYD
+901 YLLY
-906 NSYDE
+906 NRSYDE
-911 LYTLQKNAYD
+911 LYTLQKEAYD

-944 EINNI
+944 ETNSI
-949 EARLAKLL
+949 EARLTKLL
-957 IEYNDLNGINR
+957 IEYDDLNGTNR

-982 KEGDYQKQCIYAK
+982 KKGDYQKQCSYAK
-995 KQQIIA
+995 KQYMIA
-1001 EKLSKEY
+1001 ERLSKEY
-1008 LEVPIHNQSRLES
+1008 LEVPLHNQSKFES
-1021 NKIIW
+1021 NKILW
-1026 KYKSEQADN
+1026 KYKGEQADN
-1035 NSLWLDPKI
+1035 NGLWLDPKI

>member
-1 MEHNIDWSKIN
+1 MDWSKIN
-12 DTIFEEIACAY
+12 DTVFEEIACAY
-23 ANDVYDK
+23 ANDIYDK
-30 YTWIPTGKS
+30 YTWVPTGKS

-44 DAFFSD
+44 DAVFSD

-89 DGKVIFI
+89 DGEVIFI

-123 RFVEGTVLTNWIN
+123 KFVEGTVLTAWIK
-136 NNDRIRDKYFGNII
+136 NNDKIRDKYFGSII
-150 WYESSPSLEL
+150 WDKSLQSLEL
-160 EVKDVCIFNA
+160 EIKDACIFNA
-170 IMSAPSLITPILK
+170 IMSAPSLITPVLK

-195 LYSNQQKAVNIE
+195 LYSNQQKTVGVE
-207 LNSNALKKIP
+207 LNIDALKKI
-217 SLHEEY
+217 SSEHEEY
-223 ELSPGYNSFLIRY
+223 EISPGYNSFLIRY
-236 LAKYPFNGKVQI
+236 IAKHPFDGKVQI
-248 SIFIDGELVLCQ
+248 SIFIDEELVLKK
-260 EILDLL
+260 EVLDLL

-275 VYTQQQTTLLEL
+275 VYTQQQTNLLEI
-287 HNCING
+287 NTCINT
-293 TFTDNMLLHIYGSGG
+293 TFTDNMLLHIFGSGG
-308 NGKSFLVQQLM
+308 NGKSFLIQQLM
-319 ENISSNYNQILL
+319 ENISSKYNQILL
-331 IKFSEKEAENACSL
+331 IKFSEKEAENACSF
-345 CKIILFVNF
+345 CKIILFINF
-354 GFLYDLSEDAFLTLL
+354 GFLYDLSEEAFLTLL
-369 RDYTNFSTDIFVEL
+369 KDYTNFSTDIFIEL

-389 QITALNIIK
+389 QITALNIIQ

-408 YSLFPNVNNM
+408 YSLFPNANNM
-418 VRRNT
+418 VRRNA
-423 SFIILDDIQK
+423 SYIILDDIQK
-433 VHNNHSFLCKEII
+433 VHDNHSFLCKEII
-446 SEFVE
+446 SEFVK

-463 PNEFYDTELEQI
+463 PNEFYDKELEQI

-482 KWELTGISV
+482 KWELTGISI
-491 PDIHSSIC
+491 PDIHSSIRD
-499 NNFNQEIAKLIKL
+499 NFNQDIADLIKL

-521 LELLIKNLNKRNI
+521 LELLIKNLNKKNI
-534 IRASK
+534 IRAPK

-546 SEAYNETN
+546 SDAYNETN
-554 TLNHQFAVNKIR
+554 TLNHQFAVDKVRN
-566 RCRYLN
+566 CRYLN

-581 SGVPVILLQKFYNDQ
+581 SGVPVELLQDFYNNQ
-596 YFIASKS
+596 YITASRY
-603 FAQESLIK
+603 FFQDSLIK
-611 EENTALLPFHD
+611 EENAALQPFHD
-622 VYLYAFQ
+622 IYLYAFQ
-629 QIDFSDNYM
+629 QIEFNDSYM
-638 EELNQFLQ
+638 EELNRFLQ
-646 FCINEEINNP
+646 FCINKEINNP
-656 VLLSNML
+656 VLLSNMI
-663 SILIEKSNALRVKY
+663 SILIEKNNVLRANY
-677 LEQARQICA
+677 LDLARQICA

-707 LVTTSYS
+707 LDTTSYS
-714 AYTFKDLE
+714 TYTFKDLE
-722 LLYIFAQSEKYSKTH
+722 LLYIYAQSEKYSKTH
-737 VGSTKYLQLIADIG
+737 FGSTKYLQLIADIG
-751 EVIPLSSIEK
+751 EVISLNSIEK

-773 NYLYSIDYSN
+773 NYLYSIDYPH
-783 FEAELKYFENNLKG
+783 FEEELKYFDSNLKDR
-797 KTEINSSEHKVNAY
+797 TEINSSEHKVNAY

-824 LGLPILE
+824 LNSTAVE

-838 SESVRLM
+838 SESVRLK

-856 YAKILLYFDKEKAL
+856 YAKILLYSDKERAL
-870 NLLKTS
+870 NLLKEA

-888 RKIDCR
+888 RKVDCM
-894 AEIVFIK
+894 AEVIFTE
-901 YLLYD
+901 YLLYN

-944 EINNI
+944 DIDNI
-949 EARLAKLL
+949 ETKLTKLL
-957 IEYNDLNGINR
+957 IEYNDLNKDNR

-982 KEGDYQKQCIYAK
+982 KKGDYQKQCKYAK
-995 KQQIIA
+995 KQQMIA

-1008 LEVPIHNQSRLES
+1008 LEVPLHNQLRLDS
-1021 NKIIW
+1021 NIIVW
-1026 KYKSEQADN
+1026 KYKDEQADDN
-1035 NSLWLDPKI
+1035 GLWLDPKI